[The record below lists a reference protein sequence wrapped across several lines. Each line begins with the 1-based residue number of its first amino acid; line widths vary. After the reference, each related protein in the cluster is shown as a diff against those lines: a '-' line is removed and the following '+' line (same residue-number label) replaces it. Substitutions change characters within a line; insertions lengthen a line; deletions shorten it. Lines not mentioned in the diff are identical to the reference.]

1 MADKK
6 MPAEKTHWLDD
17 KKNVDKI
24 WYALIGLCA
33 ISVIG
38 DFFYHKHVKYTVEDL
53 IPGMYGWF
61 GLASC
66 IALVLC
72 AKILRVIVK
81 RREDYYDE
89 ADDG

>member
-1 MADKK
+1 MAKQKTPAKK
-6 MPAEKTHWLDD
+6 TYWLED

-33 ISVIG
+33 ISVII

-66 IALVLC
+66 VALVMG
-72 AKILRVIVK
+72 AKILRMIVN

-89 ADDG
+89 AEDD